1 MNTEERKEWRKKRLD
16 DMHSG
21 SGITDLTMRQGADVI
36 NSVIEDLSD
45 SIDRSSQSSDRLTR
59 IVAIA
64 TVFLVLIGVADLLI
78 RFFDIGAK
86 CP

>member
-1 MNTEERKEWRKKRLD
+1 MNTEGRKEWRKKRID

-21 SGITDLTMRQGADVI
+21 SGITDLTMKQGVDVI
-36 NSVIEDLSD
+36 NSVIEDLAD

-64 TVFLVLIGVADLLI
+64 TVFLVLIGIADLFV
-78 RFFDIGAK
+78 RFFE
-86 CP
+86 CH